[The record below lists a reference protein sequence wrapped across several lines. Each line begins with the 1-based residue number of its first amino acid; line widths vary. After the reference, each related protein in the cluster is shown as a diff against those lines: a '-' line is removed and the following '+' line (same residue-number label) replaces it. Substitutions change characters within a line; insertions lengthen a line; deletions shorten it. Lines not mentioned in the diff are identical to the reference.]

1 MIDANDRRNSA
12 ARMLFFTST
21 SHHPHREEGE
31 GNERK
36 KGCRCCKLI
45 HTHRKEDDGRDASH
59 RDGRAVEMDAIN
71 NDVET
76 GRKRKA
82 VVCGESKKKKDTW
95 T

>member
-1 MIDANDRRNSA
+1 M
-12 ARMLFFTST
+12 
-21 SHHPHREEGE
+21 
-31 GNERK
+31 
-36 KGCRCCKLI
+36 I